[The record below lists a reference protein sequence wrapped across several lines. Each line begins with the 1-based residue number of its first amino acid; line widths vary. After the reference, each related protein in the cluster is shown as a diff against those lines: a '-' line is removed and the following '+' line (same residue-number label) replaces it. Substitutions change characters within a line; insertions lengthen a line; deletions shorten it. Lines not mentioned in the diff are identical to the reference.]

1 MVLYINILVTSFSP
15 KKVMKKSKFGEF
27 FVDKSSW
34 YFNIYSILMYML
46 VFLGLFR
53 LKACVKE
60 MGVLWSNAELIH
72 YD

>member
-1 MVLYINILVTSFSP
+1 
-15 KKVMKKSKFGEF
+15 MKKSKFGEF